1 MNAPTRAW
9 KRSGALIA
17 GAAFGLVGVG
27 LNAAPASA
35 HTPVWTVTCSEVTVD
50 LKAYSSRVTNTVTI
64 TADGKDLL
72 PTQEFGRDFSKT
84 LQLPEHKAEIQVR
97 LVVKAGDGERFSR
110 DETKTAP
117 VCETPEPSEPPQEP
131 EPSEPPSSEPP
142 ASEPPASEPPA
153 SEPPASEPPSSEP
166 PASEPPSSEPPATEP
181 PSSEA
186 PPAPAPS
193 TPPLAETGGSSATP
207 VIAGAAAA
215 TVAAGAGILVVTRRR
230 RAGRS

>member
-27 LNAAPASA
+27 LSAAPASA

-50 LKAYSSRVTNTVTI
+50 LKAYSPNVTNTVTV
-64 TADGKDLL
+64 TVDGKDLL
-72 PTQEFGRDFSKT
+72 PTETFGREFSKT
-84 LQLPEHKAEIQVR
+84 LQLPEHKAEVEVR
-97 LVVKAGDGERFSR
+97 LVVKAGDGDRFSR

-117 VCETPEPSEPPQEP
+117 VCETPEPSGTPEPSKTPEPSETPEEP
-131 EPSEPPSSEPP
+131 EPSDTPSS
-142 ASEPPASEPPA
+142 
-153 SEPPASEPPSSEP
+153 
-166 PASEPPSSEPPATEP
+166 EP

-186 PPAPAPS
+186 PPAPEPS

-215 TVAAGAGILVVTRRR
+215 AVAAGAGILVVTRRR
-230 RAGRS
+230 RAGRG

>member
-131 EPSEPPSSEPP
+131 EPSEPPQEPEPSEPP
-142 ASEPPASEPPA
+142 ASEPPATEPPA
-153 SEPPASEPPSSEP
+153 TEPPSSEP
-166 PASEPPSSEPPATEP
+166 PATEPPGTEPPATEP

>member
-9 KRSGALIA
+9 KRSGALMA

-27 LNAAPASA
+27 LTAAPASA

-50 LKAYSSRVTNTVTI
+50 LKAYSPNVTNTVTV
-64 TADGKDLL
+64 TVDGKDLL
-72 PTQEFGRDFSKT
+72 PVEAFGREFSKT
-84 LQLPEHKAEIQVR
+84 LQLPEHKAEVKVR
-97 LVVKAGDGERFSR
+97 LVVKAGDGDRFSH

-117 VCETPEPSEPPQEP
+117 VCETPKPSETP
-131 EPSEPPSSEPP
+131 EPSDTPS
-142 ASEPPASEPPA
+142 
-153 SEPPASEPPSSEP
+153 
-166 PASEPPSSEPPATEP
+166 TEP

-186 PPAPAPS
+186 PPAPEPS

-215 TVAAGAGILVVTRRR
+215 AVAAGAGILVVTRRR
-230 RAGRS
+230 RAARG

>member
-72 PTQEFGRDFSKT
+72 PTQEFGREFSKT
-84 LQLPEHKAEIQVR
+84 LQLPEHRTELQVR

-131 EPSEPPSSEPP
+131 EPSEPPST
-142 ASEPPASEPPA
+142 
-153 SEPPASEPPSSEP
+153 EPPST
-166 PASEPPSSEPPATEP
+166 EPPSTEPPSTEPPSTEPPSTEP

-215 TVAAGAGILVVTRRR
+215 AVAAGAGILVVTRRR
-230 RAGRS
+230 RAGRG